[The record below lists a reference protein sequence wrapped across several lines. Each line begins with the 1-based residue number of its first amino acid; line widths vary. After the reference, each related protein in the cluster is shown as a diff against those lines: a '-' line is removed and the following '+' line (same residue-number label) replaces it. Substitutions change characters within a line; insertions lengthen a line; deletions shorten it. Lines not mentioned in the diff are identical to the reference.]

1 VCRYVA
7 VHASPCQ
14 LNRVSRNT
22 TFAMATQKD
31 VGGTR
36 QVKVFP
42 LGDKSA
48 VLRPLNN
55 FEGSSI
61 KLLSNVEQLRL
72 LSKAEK
78 AGLLSAAEKFGLS
91 LSKIES
97 LGLLSKAEELGILSA
112 ATDPNTPGALLNL
125 AIALLIVG
133 PLCAYF
139 VPEDSIWEVALQ
151 VVVALVSVVG
161 GPAAFAGSNL
171 VSKLQKSS

>member
-1 VCRYVA
+1 VCRYMA
-7 VHASPCQ
+7 VQASPCQ
-14 LNRVSRNT
+14 LDRVRRNT
-22 TFAMATQKD
+22 TFAMATEKA

-48 VLRPLNN
+48 VLRPKNEFN
-55 FEGSSI
+55 GSSI
-61 KLLSNVEQLRL
+61 KLLSRVEQLKL

-78 AGLLSAAEKFGLS
+78 AGLLSAAEKSGLS

-97 LGLLSKAEELGILSA
+97 LGLLSKAEELGILSS

-125 AIALLIVG
+125 AIALLIAG
-133 PLCAYF
+133 PLCVYF
-139 VPEDSIWEVALQ
+139 VPDDSSWEVALQ
-151 VVVALVSVVG
+151 VIIALLSVVG

-171 VSKLQKSS
+171 MSKLQKST